1 MKQVLIAST
10 IAAALL
16 GAGAMTNANAA
27 ENTQPSTQ
35 PQPQPQQVQQQAQVQ
50 GQVQAQPGPV
60 AAQQGTVVSPV
71 YEVPG
76 RVDRAGSI
84 YFGH

>member
-16 GAGAMTNANAA
+16 GAAAMTNANAA
-27 ENTQPSTQ
+27 ENTQPAA
-35 PQPQPQQVQQQAQVQ
+35 QPQQAQQQAQV
-50 GQVQAQPGPV
+50 QVQAQPGPV

-76 RVDRAGSI
+76 RVNRAGSI
-84 YFGH
+84 YFGQ

>member
-16 GAGAMTNANAA
+16 GAGAMASANAA
-27 ENTQPSTQ
+27 DNTQPVA
-35 PQPQPQQVQQQAQVQ
+35 QPQQVQQQAQQ

-60 AAQQGTVVSPV
+60 AVQQSTVVSPV

-76 RVDRAGSI
+76 RVNRAGSI
-84 YFGH
+84 YFGQ